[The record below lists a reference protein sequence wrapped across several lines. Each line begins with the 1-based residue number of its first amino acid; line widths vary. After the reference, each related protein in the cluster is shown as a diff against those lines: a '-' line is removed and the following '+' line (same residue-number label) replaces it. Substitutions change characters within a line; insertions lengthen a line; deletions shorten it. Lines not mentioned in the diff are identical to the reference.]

1 MHYNDEQRTHP
12 FSLTTGH
19 FWDQQGQ
26 MALPTSPHI
35 QITTSLAP
43 KCPHRHNPPAKE
55 EWGEEELVGL
65 SWCGKEVFFLKSS
78 LQRGHILTPE
88 PVRLTLPLKTSWWMS
103 SGMAKPSAW
112 PSASRVASP

>member
-1 MHYNDEQRTHP
+1 
-12 FSLTTGH
+12 
-19 FWDQQGQ
+19 
-26 MALPTSPHI
+26 MALPTSPRI

-55 EWGEEELVGL
+55 EGGEEELVGL
-65 SWCGKEVFFLKSS
+65 SLVWEGSFFLKSS

-88 PVRLTLPLKTSWWMS
+88 PVRLTMPLKTSWWMS

-112 PSASRVASP
+112 PSASRVVSP